1 MGKAYYGCLS
11 FGQGPMTSAAMPDA
25 MTVRW
30 KSLGGV
36 GLILVLIYV
45 LINFAAAIGVPT
57 MLEKGGAAGGGNGG
71 VMIGR
76 APEEFMLGTTY
87 DKLATQN
94 PKLDKLLVDSMV
106 GMCSQMMVFA
116 IAYLAIAWFAARRGQ
131 RWAVWTLLVSGVA
144 YIPYYFIIASDMAA
158 FGAPD
163 VMKAAWMVSAFA
175 IPAVLGSILLFLG
188 LRRSG

>member
-1 MGKAYYGCLS
+1 
-11 FGQGPMTSAAMPDA
+11 MPDA

-30 KSLGGV
+30 KSLAGV
-36 GLILVLIYV
+36 GLILVLIYG

-163 VMKAAWMVSAFA
+163 VMKAAWMVAAFA